1 MDATIG
7 TLVLMIRQTPDSSM
21 TRRSPVSKTR
31 DAVLAAAG
39 AVALGFIMFHYARR
53 GLGSPGGTVAAL
65 GALAAV
71 GGGAVLLTL
80 RLWAANRAMARALDL
95 QTADLLQAN
104 AKLREEIDERRQAE
118 LALMRYKSHLE
129 IQVKAGNCELQKEV
143 ADHRQARNA
152 LSEYHL
158 ALEASDEMVT
168 VLDRRYIFTMVNDAY
183 LKRRHTERET
193 IIGTSIV
200 DAIGEDAFHAIKPHL
215 DACFQGE
222 TVEYEMVQENE
233 STGKRHLLIRYYP
246 ARSSSGRVN
255 RVVSVIKDITAVK
268 RAEED
273 RERLFSL
280 SIDPICV
287 VDFNGYFKD
296 LNSAWSRVLGWS
308 KEELLSI
315 PWFSFVHPDDA
326 AATENVG
333 RTLAQGQPVKDFRH
347 RYIGQ
352 DGRTCWLEWNAI
364 PDTAEGLIYAV
375 ARDVTDQIKSREKIK
390 LNEERLQSLLK
401 LSQMTGVSDE
411 KIRAFALEEIVRLTR
426 SKAGYLHFV
435 NEETQMLELVAWSK
449 DARKACRVDKTLH
462 YPLDKAGV
470 WADSVRLRRP
480 VIHNDFSKVPGK
492 KGMPEGHFPIHRHMS
507 VPVMDNGRIVAVAGV
522 GNKEAAYDESDVRQL
537 TLFMTSMWSIIK
549 QKRAQQILKKYS
561 MEDGLT
567 GLANRRRFDAALEH
581 EWQRALRAHQPM
593 ALIMMDID
601 FFKPFN
607 DLYGHQAGDE
617 CLKKVA
623 ACLRKNV
630 RRAGDLV
637 ARYGGEEFVV
647 ILPNTDLT
655 GGREVAE
662 AMHRTVRDMR
672 LRHRGAPGRDVLTIS
687 AGVASGIP
695 RRGRTSAALLQ
706 KADEALYR
714 AKRAGRD
721 CVKLDEAIDGAHD
734 GLRSSKPPCAV
745 DQQASAWPKSLVGR
759 SNCEAAPC
767 RPS

>member
-1 MDATIG
+1 VAAATIITLEIMAVMNTKTPHTTMRKKAPFARPRETITATGLLFVIAVITLHSAWRG
-7 TLVLMIRQTPDSSM
+7 TDQPMAALY
-21 TRRSPVSKTR
+21 
-31 DAVLAAAG
+31 VLAA
-39 AVALGFIMFHYARR
+39 L
-53 GLGSPGGTVAAL
+53 AAL
-65 GALAAV
+65 LVVTGAAIY
-71 GGGAVLLTL
+71 
-80 RLWAANRAMARALDL
+80 RLWSSNRTLATALDL
-95 QTADLLQAN
+95 QTTDLLQAN
-104 AKLREEIDERRQAE
+104 ASLRAEIDERRQAE
-118 LALMRYKSHLE
+118 LALMRYKAHLE
-129 IQVKAGNCELQKEV
+129 IQIKAGTCELQKEV
-143 ADHRQARNA
+143 MDHRQVRDM

-168 VLDRRYIFTMVNDAY
+168 VLDRHYIFRMVNEAY
-183 LKRRHTERET
+183 LKRRGTAREE

-200 DAIGEDAFHAIKPHL
+200 DAIGADAFHAIKPHL

-222 TVEYEMVQENE
+222 VVEYEMMQE
-233 STGKRHLLIRYYP
+233 SATLGKRHLLVRYYP
-246 ARSSSGRVN
+246 ARATSGRVN

-296 LNSAWSRVLGWS
+296 LNSAWTHILGWS

-315 PWFSFVHPDDA
+315 PWSSFVHPDDA
-326 AATENVG
+326 ADTEAIG
-333 RTLAQGQPVKDFRH
+333 SKLIAGKPVKDFRN
-347 RYIGQ
+347 RYVGK

-364 PDTAEGLIYAV
+364 PDVQEGLIYAV
-375 ARDVTDQIKSREKIK
+375 ARDVTEQIKTQEKIK

-401 LSQMTGVSDE
+401 LSQMSGVSDE
-411 KIRAFALEEIVRLTR
+411 KIRGYALEEIVRLTR

-435 NEETQMLELVAWSK
+435 NEKSQTLELVAWSK
-449 DARKACRVDKTLH
+449 DVRQACRTDQTRH
-462 YPLDKAGV
+462 YSLDRAGV

-480 VIHNDFSKVPGK
+480 VIHNDFKNVAHK

-507 VPVMDNGRIVAVAGV
+507 VPVMDNGCIVAVAGV
-522 GNKEAAYDESDVRQL
+522 GNKETDYNESDVNQL

-581 EWQRALRAHQPM
+581 EWQRAMREQQPLS
-593 ALIMMDID
+593 LIMMDID
-601 FFKPFN
+601 YFKAFN
-607 DLYGHQAGDE
+607 DIYGHQAGDD

-647 ILPNTDLT
+647 VLPNTDLA

-662 AMHRTVRDMR
+662 IMHRTIRDMK
-672 LRHRGAPGRDVLTIS
+672 LRHKGAHGRDYLTIS

-695 RRGRTSAALLQ
+695 VRGCSPSELLE
-706 KADEALYR
+706 KADQALYR
-714 AKRAGRD
+714 AKGAGRD
-721 CVKLDEAIDGAHD
+721 CVRHDEGF
-734 GLRSSKPPCAV
+734 RAV
-745 DQQASAWPKSLVGR
+745 STGR
-759 SNCEAAPC
+759 PAKIPAVLSP
-767 RPS
+767 

>member
-1 MDATIG
+1 MNRKALNIT
-7 TLVLMIRQTPDSSM
+7 M
-21 TRRSPVSKTR
+21 TRSAPLARHRHLV
-31 DAVLAAAG
+31 AAAG
-39 AVALGFIMFHYARR
+39 LLLAIALVSLHSAWR
-53 GLGSPGGTVAAL
+53 GADKPVGTFFAL
-65 GALAAV
+65 AALAAV
-71 GGGAVLLTL
+71 LVIVGLVMFRMWASNRTL
-80 RLWAANRAMARALDL
+80 ARALDL
-95 QTADLLQAN
+95 QTTDLLQAN
-104 AKLREEIDERRQAE
+104 ANLRAEIDERRQAE

-129 IQVKAGNCELQKEV
+129 IQVKAGTCELQKEV
-143 ADHRQARNA
+143 MDHRQARDM

-168 VLDRRYIFTMVNDAY
+168 VLDRHYIFRMVNDAY
-183 LKRRHTERET
+183 LKRRRTAREK

-222 TVEYEMVQENE
+222 AVEYEMVRENE
-233 STGKRHLLIRYYP
+233 TMGKRHLLVRYYP
-246 ARSSSGRVN
+246 ARSASGRVN

-296 LNSAWSRVLGWS
+296 LNSAWTRILGWS

-326 AATENVG
+326 AATEVVG
-333 RTLAQGQPVKDFRH
+333 RKLTMGESVQDFRN
-347 RYIGQ
+347 RYVGK
-352 DGRTCWLEWNAI
+352 DGRICWLEWNAT
-364 PDTAEGLIYAV
+364 PDVQEGLIYAV
-375 ARDVTDQIKSREKIK
+375 ARDVTDQIKSQEKIK

-401 LSQMTGVSDE
+401 LSQMSGVSDE
-411 KIRAFALEEIVRLTR
+411 KIRAYALEEIVRLTR

-435 NEETQMLELVAWSK
+435 NEETQSLELVAWSK
-449 DARKACRVDKTLH
+449 DVRQACRADKTRH
-462 YPLDKAGV
+462 YALDKAGV

-480 VIHNDFSKVPGK
+480 IIHNDFQNVPDK
-492 KGMPEGHFPIHRHMS
+492 KGMPKGHFPIHRHMS
-507 VPVMDNGRIVAVAGV
+507 IPVMDNGRIVAVAGV
-522 GNKEAAYDESDVRQL
+522 GNKETNYNGSDVNQL

-567 GLANRRRFDAALEH
+567 GLANRRRFDAALEQ
-581 EWQRALRAHQPM
+581 EWQRAMREQKPLS
-593 ALIMMDID
+593 LIMMDID
-601 FFKPFN
+601 YFKDFN
-607 DLYGHQAGDE
+607 DIYGHQAGDD

-647 ILPNTDLT
+647 VLPNTDLA

-662 AMHRTVRDMR
+662 IMHRTVRDMK
-672 LRHRGAPGRDVLTIS
+672 LRHKGAHGRDYLTIS

-695 RRGRTSAALLQ
+695 VRGRKPAELLE
-706 KADEALYR
+706 KADQALYR

-721 CVKLDEAIDGAHD
+721 RVKHDEEFT
-734 GLRSSKPPCAV
+734 
-745 DQQASAWPKSLVGR
+745 ASPAGPSAR
-759 SNCEAAPC
+759 IPAASV
-767 RPS
+767 R

>member
-1 MDATIG
+1 M
-7 TLVLMIRQTPDSSM
+7 
-21 TRRSPVSKTR
+21 
-31 DAVLAAAG
+31 
-39 AVALGFIMFHYARR
+39 
-53 GLGSPGGTVAAL
+53 
-65 GALAAV
+65 
-71 GGGAVLLTL
+71 
-80 RLWAANRAMARALDL
+80 
-95 QTADLLQAN
+95 
-104 AKLREEIDERRQAE
+104 
-118 LALMRYKSHLE
+118 
-129 IQVKAGNCELQKEV
+129 
-143 ADHRQARNA
+143 DHRQAREM

-168 VLDRRYIFTMVNDAY
+168 VLDRRYIFRMVNDAY
-183 LKRRHTERET
+183 LKRRRTAREK

-215 DACFQGE
+215 EACFQGE
-222 TVEYEMVQENE
+222 VVEYEMVRENH
-233 STGKRHLLIRYYP
+233 TMGKRHLLVRYYP
-246 ARSSSGRVN
+246 VRSASGRVN

-296 LNSAWSRVLGWS
+296 LNSAWTRILGWS

-326 AATENVG
+326 ATTEVVG
-333 RTLAQGQPVKDFRH
+333 RKLAAGESVQDFRN
-347 RYIGQ
+347 RYVGK
-352 DGRTCWLEWNAI
+352 DGRICWLEWNAI
-364 PDTAEGLIYAV
+364 PDVQEGLIYAV
-375 ARDVTDQIKSREKIK
+375 ARDVTDQIKSQEKIK

-401 LSQMTGVSDE
+401 LSQMSGVSDE
-411 KIRAFALEEIVRLTR
+411 KIRAYALEEIVRLTR

-435 NEETQMLELVAWSK
+435 NEETQSLELVAWSK
-449 DARKACRVDKTLH
+449 DVRQACRADKTRH
-462 YPLDKAGV
+462 YALDKAGV

-480 VIHNDFSKVPGK
+480 IIHNDFPNVPDK

-522 GNKEAAYDESDVRQL
+522 GNKETDYNESDVNQL

-567 GLANRRRFDAALEH
+567 GLANRRRFDVALEQ
-581 EWQRALRAHQPM
+581 EWQRAMREQKPLS
-593 ALIMMDID
+593 LIMMDID
-601 FFKPFN
+601 YFKEFN
-607 DLYGHQAGDE
+607 DFYGHQAGDD

-647 ILPNTDLT
+647 VLPNTDLA

-662 AMHRTVRDMR
+662 IMHRTVRDMK
-672 LRHRGAPGRDVLTIS
+672 LHHKGAHRRDYLTIS

-695 RRGRTSAALLQ
+695 VRGWKPAALLE
-706 KADEALYR
+706 KADQALYR

-721 CVKLDEAIDGAHD
+721 RVMHDEEFSGSPAG
-734 GLRSSKPPCAV
+734 P
-745 DQQASAWPKSLVGR
+745 SAKIPVANVR
-759 SNCEAAPC
+759 
-767 RPS
+767 